1 VSPKLP
7 VVTGKDMARVV
18 QRLGFEFRR
27 QTGSHAIY
35 VRATDRA
42 RVVIPMHRGA
52 VLRRKTLRAIIQD
65 LKLTVDEF
73 TAML

>member
-7 VVTGKDMARVV
+7 VISGKDLARVV

-27 QTGSHAIY
+27 QKGGHAIY
-35 VRATDRA
+35 VRRTDHA
-42 RVVIPMHRGA
+42 RVVIPMHAGA
-52 VLRRKTLRAIIQD
+52 AIKRKTLRAIIQD

>member
-7 VVTGKDMARVV
+7 VVTARELARVV
-18 QRLGFEFRR
+18 QRLGFELRR

-35 VRATDRA
+35 VRPADHA
-42 RVVIPMHRGA
+42 RLVIPMHAGA
-52 VLRRKTLRAIIQD
+52 AIKRKTLRGIIQD

-73 TAML
+73 TALL